1 MKPVS
6 TFEAAYRAQV
16 GLNMFSGEAMD
27 AVTPFLMDQ
36 VDICLN
42 AYSLMNEVVD
52 AYELTHG
59 RGCGMR
65 VRDMLDDSLE
75 AVAQSFD
82 EFYNRDRHVFIDMG
96 TAEVHLKDQLLV
108 KENFGNTCI
117 KVYDY
122 TPSYMWRNPMSAAQ
136 AEHLAAYV
144 AAKGT
149 TVFEYLVNYLKF
161 NPVRYTDE
169 EMAEAT
175 AQGRYLVRNVYPLDP
190 ADATRHIAAGT
201 PYLAAGSQHGS
212 RERDPE
218 RFLDLEE
225 SAIFVQAINM
235 DRVGAGVEKLK
246 VRSHLP
252 KTPVSDLLFFLA
264 A

>member
-1 MKPVS
+1 
-6 TFEAAYRAQV
+6 
-16 GLNMFSGEAMD
+16 MFSGEAMD

-201 PYLAAGSQHGS
+201 PYLAAGSQHG
-212 RERDPE
+212 ECGRDPE
-218 RFLDLEE
+218 RLFDFEE